1 MDADELIVSAD
12 SKESAIMKAKK
23 KWRLTIGAEWPDAR
37 LGKVFILTPARL
49 AKSTLAYLKL
59 PPPPPLGGAR
69 LPFIFA
75 SAWYSF

>member
-1 MDADELIVSAD
+1 MRRFKVICEWTGDVSMDADELIVSAD

-49 AKSTLAYLKL
+49 AKST
-59 PPPPPLGGAR
+59 
-69 LPFIFA
+69 
-75 SAWYSF
+75 

>member
-23 KWRLTIGAEWPDAR
+23 KWRLTIGAKWPDAR

-49 AKSTLAYLKL
+49 AKST
-59 PPPPPLGGAR
+59 
-69 LPFIFA
+69 
-75 SAWYSF
+75 